1 MKSFKKIYKDV
12 IYVSRITKTNNKKLI
27 IFSAVLLAQITALA
41 DILLILFFSAI
52 ITNTF
57 DQDNFFTPF
66 VETGLNYNFLLPIIV
81 IVRFLCIY
89 LQSMTL
95 KKLELNVQENL
106 KLFLLTEVFEKRE
119 IIQLLMHIFI

>member
-1 MKSFKKIYKDV
+1 MYLVLLKP
-12 IYVSRITKTNNKKLI
+12 ITKKLI

-106 KLFLLTEVFEKRE
+106 KLFLLTEVFEKE